1 MILENYK
8 EKIEVILS
16 IDIGGTSYK
25 GALVNKNGDII
36 YRARVK
42 AAEYGSNKKF
52 LYAVSNLILKLTK
65 DLKRNNEKLIAMSF
79 SVPGVI
85 DSDNGIIKYS
95 NNLNIEDVHFKEELN
110 QAFKNIP
117 VFMLNDANAAT
128 LGEAR
133 KGIAKN
139 YSNVVFL
146 TLGTG
151 VGGGVIINNKLYAG
165 NQFTGA
171 ELGHMSIDINGEM
184 CTCGRRG
191 CFEVYASAR
200 ALVKYTKE
208 GLLKYK
214 DSKMWDEI
222 NHNIDEVN
230 GSVSFETLKKY
241 SDDVGA
247 KEVVNKYIK
256 YLSEGILNYCN
267 IFRPDIIL
275 IGGGVSEQEDYLVNL
290 INEYC
295 EKYYF
300 GFKATPKPIIKTAT
314 LKNDAGIIGAAYF
327 ALENLKEN

>member
-1 MILENYK
+1 MILESCK
-8 EKIEVILS
+8 DKIEVILS

-25 GALVNKNGDII
+25 GALVNKDGEII
-36 YRARVK
+36 YRSRVK
-42 AAEYGSNKKF
+42 AAEYGSNNKF
-52 LYAVSNLILKLTK
+52 LYAISDLIRKLTK
-65 DLKRNNEKLIAMSF
+65 DLKRNNEVIIAMAF

-85 DSDNGIIKYS
+85 DSENGIIKYS
-95 NNLNIEDVHFKEELN
+95 NNLKLENLYFKDELN
-110 QAFKNIP
+110 EVFPNIP

-151 VGGGVIINNKLYAG
+151 VGGGIIINHKLYAG
-165 NQFTGA
+165 SQFTGA
-171 ELGHMSIDINGEM
+171 ELGHMSINLDGEL

-200 ALVKYTKE
+200 ALVRYTKE
-208 GLLKYK
+208 ALLKYPE
-214 DSKMWDEI
+214 SKMWDSI
-222 NHNIDEVN
+222 NHNIDEAN
-230 GSVSFETLKKY
+230 GSVPFETLKKY
-241 SDDVGA
+241 NDDLGA
-247 KEVVNKYIK
+247 KETVNKYIR

-295 EKYYF
+295 EKYNY
-300 GFKATPKPIIKTAT
+300 GFKATPKPIIKTAS

-327 ALENLKEN
+327 ALENLNQK

>member
-65 DLKRNNEKLIAMSF
+65 DLKRNNEKVIAMSF

-200 ALVKYTKE
+200 ALVRYTKE

-214 DSKMWDEI
+214 DSKMWD
-222 NHNIDEVN
+222 D
-230 GSVSFETLKKY
+230 
-241 SDDVGA
+241 
-247 KEVVNKYIK
+247 
-256 YLSEGILNYCN
+256 
-267 IFRPDIIL
+267 
-275 IGGGVSEQEDYLVNL
+275 
-290 INEYC
+290 
-295 EKYYF
+295 
-300 GFKATPKPIIKTAT
+300 
-314 LKNDAGIIGAAYF
+314 
-327 ALENLKEN
+327 